1 MDISLKHENYKFLK
15 KSVDNSVEE
24 TIEAELSLP
33 EYMPEI
39 LRIIKTTAT
48 PKIISAN
55 IVGDRLTV
63 DGVCDLRL
71 IYTAEDNCVYT
82 FSVSKPFVRYLEKED
97 FNDCA
102 DVNTAVKASY
112 VNCKATGT
120 KRVEIKTGVSVKVTV
135 FKENIQD
142 IISLE
147 SDCNVQEKSI
157 PLSTYSLGCK
167 KTKSFSLS
175 DTVNLD
181 IPSAFVISCEGFA
194 VLTETRKINNK
205 VMLKGEACVDICYVN
220 YNDKSSCEEIRHTLP
235 INQILE
241 YTGMEERFDGAVD
254 LQITALDV
262 TPKGEQGGAT
272 ASFDI
277 ALGVDA
283 SVNMWEEKEVF
294 LIADAYSTE
303 CSLDLTKSDYVFY
316 GDLEKINETFIYD
329 GSFSVHGEGVSC
341 IANKTAV
348 VSSLKCK
355 AEEGSLTVNGTLAL
369 CFIIK
374 DNASAFSAVNKD
386 FDFTYQ
392 IKNEK
397 FTNQTVFEGDIKA
410 VSLKVQVK
418 GENTVQIKS
427 ELNINGCTF
436 KETKE
441 CIVTDIVKS
450 DRPFSKK
457 KNAITVYFPDNK
469 NESLWGIARRY
480 NTTVKAIA
488 EENDLQGETT
498 EDKLVVFIP

>member
-15 KSVDNSVEE
+15 KSVDNSLEE
-24 TIEAELSLP
+24 AIEAELSLP

-63 DGVCDLRL
+63 DGVCELRL

-82 FSVSKPFVRYLEKED
+82 FSVNKTFVRHLERED

-102 DVNTAVKASY
+102 DVNTAVKTSY

-120 KRVEIKTGVSVKVTV
+120 KKAEIKAGVSVKVTV
-135 FKENIQD
+135 YKEDMQD
-142 IISLE
+142 IIGLE
-147 SDCNVQEKSI
+147 NDCNIQEKSI
-157 PLSTYSLGCK
+157 PLNTCSLGCK
-167 KTKSFSLS
+167 KTKAFSLS

-181 IPSAFVISCEGFA
+181 IPSAFVVSACAFA
-194 VLTETRKINNK
+194 VLTEIRKINNK
-205 VMLKGEACVDICYVN
+205 IMLKGEACVDICYVN
-220 YNDKSSCEEIRHTLP
+220 YNDKSACEEIRHTLP

-241 YTGMEERFDGAVD
+241 YTGMEERFDGSVD

-262 TPKGEQGGAT
+262 IPKGEQGGAS
-272 ASFDI
+272 AAFDV
-277 ALGVDA
+277 ALGVEA
-283 SVNMWEEKEVF
+283 SVNMWEEKQIF
-294 LIADAYSTE
+294 LIEDAYSTE
-303 CSLDLTKSDYVFY
+303 CSLDLNKSDFVFY

-329 GSFSVHGEGVSC
+329 GSLSVHGEGVSC
-341 IANKTAV
+341 VVNKNAV
-348 VSSLKCK
+348 VSSLNCK
-355 AEEGSLTVNGTLAL
+355 AEEGSVTLNGTLSLAL
-369 CFIIK
+369 IIK

-397 FTNQTVFEGDIKA
+397 FTKQTVFEGNIKVVA
-410 VSLKVQVK
+410 LKVQVK
-418 GENTVQIKS
+418 GENTIEIKS
-427 ELNINGCTF
+427 ELNINGCAF
-436 KETKE
+436 REIKE
-441 CIVTDIVKS
+441 CIVTDIKKS
-450 DRPFSKK
+450 DRPFKRK

-488 EENDLQGETT
+488 EENDLEGDTT
-498 EDKLVVFIP
+498 ENKDVIFIP

>member
-24 TIEAELSLP
+24 IIEAELSLP

-63 DGVCDLRL
+63 DGVCELRL

-82 FSVSKPFVRYLEKED
+82 FSVSKPFVRHLERED

-102 DVNTAVKASY
+102 DVNTAVRTSY

-120 KRVEIKTGVSVKVTV
+120 KKAEIKAGVTVRVTV

-142 IISLE
+142 VIGLE
-147 SDCNVQEKSI
+147 NDCNVQEKSI
-157 PLSTYSLGCK
+157 PLNTYSLGCK

-181 IPSAFVISCEGFA
+181 VPSAFVVSATAFA

-205 VMLKGEACVDICYVN
+205 IMLKGEACVDICYVN
-220 YNDKSSCEEIRHTLP
+220 YNDKSACEEVRHTLP

-241 YTGMEERFDGAVD
+241 YTGMEERFDGSVD
-254 LQITALDV
+254 LEITSLDV
-262 TPKGEQGGAT
+262 TPKGEQGGAS
-272 ASFDI
+272 ASFDVS
-277 ALGVDA
+277 LNVDS
-283 SVNMWEEKEVF
+283 SVNMWEEKQVF

-303 CSLDLTKSDYVFY
+303 CSLDLNKSDYVFY

-329 GSFSVHGEGVSC
+329 SSFSVHGEGVSC

-348 VSSLKCK
+348 VSSVNYKS
-355 AEEGSLTVNGTLAL
+355 EDGSVTVNGTLCL
-369 CFIIK
+369 GLIIK

-397 FTNQTVFEGDIKA
+397 FSKQTVFDGNVKVVAI
-410 VSLKVQVK
+410 KVQVK
-418 GENTVQIKS
+418 GENTVQIKA
-427 ELNINGCTF
+427 ELNISGCTF
-436 KETKE
+436 NEINQ
-441 CIVTDIVKS
+441 CIVTDIKKS
-450 DRPFSKK
+450 DRPFTRK
-457 KNAITVYFPDNK
+457 KNAITVYFPDTK

-488 EENDLQGETT
+488 EENELQGETT